1 VDSRCDV
8 TGQKLIREAI
18 QSHSLSGSRL
28 RTRRS
33 YLLVVASRVDKT
45 RKHQGKA
52 AEILE
57 KKRGVQI
64 AIVKAMN
71 CKYQIK
77 NA

>member
-18 QSHSLSGSRL
+18 QSHSLSGLRL

-33 YLLVVASRVDKT
+33 YPLVVASRVYKT

-52 AEILE
+52 AEIYE
-57 KKRGVQI
+57 KKLGVQI
-64 AIVKAMN
+64 TIVKACIAN
-71 CKYQIK
+71 IK
-77 NA
+77 